1 MPRPETATDKLGIA
15 IEDLTDIAGEG
26 TDTRCGDIVTPEL
39 LDLLRSGI
47 VLTVAPSMWWPH
59 LHETE
64 NWEFTVRSGAG
75 ERFLALDQRGFGPLA
90 VVDPKEIVV
99 LHSVTDVFVFQL
111 WGRLSLVESKGA
123 RFELILWQITATQPD
138 LPALLKRRIRQ
149 LQETVDW
156 LRLEVALNHAQQ

>member
-1 MPRPETATDKLGIA
+1 MPHPETTTDKLGIA
-15 IEDLTDIAGEG
+15 MEDLTDIAGEG
-26 TDTRCGDIVTPEL
+26 TDMGCGDVVTPEL

-47 VLTVAPSMWWPH
+47 VLTVAPSKWWTH
-59 LHETE
+59 LRETE

-75 ERFLALDQRGFGPLA
+75 ARLLELDQQGFGPLA
-90 VVDPKEIVV
+90 VVDPSEIVV

-111 WGRLSLVESKGA
+111 WGRLSLVKSKGA
-123 RFELILWQITATQPD
+123 LFELVLWQITATQPD

-149 LQETVDW
+149 LQETIDW